1 MPKHINALYKFV
13 IKISI
18 AFRRKD
24 MKFKKILSSFLAFAV
39 AFGAVSFAP
48 LGNNGSFLNSAI
60 VAEAK
65 TENSSPILYS
75 VNSYDLSNRHEHT
88 YTCAVTRQ
96 PTCSAPGI
104 KTYTCK
110 TCGDEWTESI
120 SKLAHI
126 QNIEIRRQKCQ
137 TLFRLEQGKG
147 CHNQIVIKITN
158 N

>member
-1 MPKHINALYKFV
+1 MPKRINALYKFV
-13 IKISI
+13 IKIPI
-18 AFRRKD
+18 VFRRKD

-39 AFGAVSFAP
+39 VFGAVSFAP
-48 LGNNGSFLNSAI
+48 FGNNGSFLNSAI

-126 QNIEIRRQKCQ
+126 QNSEIRR
-137 TLFRLEQGKG
+137 E
-147 CHNQIVIKITN
+147 NIKLYSGWSKAKAVRTKK
-158 N
+158 